1 MAGLDY
7 EGDLW
12 DLYLGHA
19 LLPLTVC
26 AGFRTSSLASVQNLG
41 SRDPRL
47 MKLALDKV

>member
-1 MAGLDY
+1 MAGLAY

-12 DLYLGHA
+12 GLSLGHA

-26 AGFRTSSLASVQNLG
+26 AGFSTLSLASVQNLG
-41 SRDPRL
+41 SRDPGL